1 MEGIVI
7 DSDEKKTMQKEF
19 YNNDNKNIFK
29 IKHININ
36 EILICKGLSPGL
48 NLSKYI
54 IG

>member
-1 MEGIVI
+1 MEGIII
-7 DSDEKKTMQKEF
+7 DFDEKKTMQKGF

-29 IKHININ
+29 IKHIN

-48 NLSKYI
+48 NLNKYI